1 MLVERSTL
9 LYLFGETDS
18 GLGLHMKNR
27 AVKTYARLGAPRREL
42 VESWAMCEEKKQR
55 VERRSQVVDF
65 PP

>member
-18 GLGLHMKNR
+18 GLGLHMKNQ
-27 AVKTYARLGAPRREL
+27 AVKTHARLGAPRREL
-42 VESWAMCEEKKQR
+42 VENWAMCIGKKPR
-55 VERRSQVVDF
+55 VERRSQVVGF